1 MKIRAHTH
9 THTDAE
15 HIDPVDVLALQLM
28 DDQGSVWA
36 ESVSD
41 TSADSEDSN
50 AEGYYANSY
59 PDEDTEDSSKANSS
73 DSDEEGWNRHGG
85 SEEEY

>member
-1 MKIRAHTH
+1 
-9 THTDAE
+9 
-15 HIDPVDVLALQLM
+15 M

-41 TSADSEDSN
+41 SAADTEDSN

-59 PDEDTEDSSKANSS
+59 PDEDTEDSSRGNSS
-73 DSDEEGWNRHGG
+73 DSDDEGWNRRAG
-85 SEEEY
+85 SEEEYY